1 MKEEMPIR
9 YPDPELKEIFFRG
22 DTKVEKK
29 KYKTSLKATLKRWE
43 IKGLIERGELPER
56 SSRRIQEWMMDMDKG
71 MVIQMVGSLEKRIM
85 NYRRKIFG
93 LVGTT
98 PQKEYIA
105 YMVNEMMKEG
115 MPIRYPNQDVIDK
128 FFRGEGIE

>member
-1 MKEEMPIR
+1 MKKDFDK
-9 YPDPELKEIFFRG
+9 YFDELIGTLQLTKNEII
-22 DTKVEKK
+22 
-29 KYKTSLKATLKRWE
+29 KYKSSLKSTLKRWE
-43 IKGLIERGELPER
+43 IKGLIEKGELPER
-56 SSRRIQEWMMDMDKG
+56 GTKRIQEWMMDMDKD

-98 PQKEYIA
+98 PQKQYIA

-115 MPIRYPNQDVIDK
+115 MPVRYLNQEVIDK
-128 FFRGEGIE
+128 FFTGEGIQ

>member
-1 MKEEMPIR
+1 MKKDFDDYFDEVIGT
-9 YPDPELKEIFFRG
+9 LQL
-22 DTKVEKK
+22 TKNERI
-29 KYKTSLKATLKRWE
+29 KYKKSLMNTLKRWE
-43 IKGLIERGELPER
+43 LKGLIEEGELPER
-56 SSRRIQEWMMDMDKG
+56 GSKRIQEWMMDMDKS
-71 MVIQMVGSLEKRIM
+71 MVIQMVGSLEKRIF

-115 MPIRYPNQDVIDK
+115 MPIRYLNQEVIDK
-128 FFRGEGIE
+128 FFRGEGIQ